1 MAEESDIP
9 SEDPRDQPADAA
21 AMHFGLHAGSREKA
35 DAYLDEQTSL
45 IRLQKEHLHEQ
56 RLLLLSHLKWRR
68 FDDQLKGALQIMLV
82 ILGTAVVVALGAAVW
97 NASQANGLVVDSFSV
112 PPSFAQSGITGE
124 ALADDVTGLLAEIR
138 DRGVRN
144 SFSNSADVSKA
155 SQNAIRVE
163 IPDTGI
169 SIAEA
174 WRTLRGWLGHERHLS
189 GSLRQAADGI
199 VTLKLSLDGGSD
211 VSVSGPASALPR
223 MEQDAVEQV
232 FERFD
237 PINHIVYLFSQSRY
251 GEAYEAAQ
259 RFVPVAQGRLFQ
271 ADSYSL
277 LGETTRLATGD
288 LRDAIAHERVGM
300 MIDPE
305 LATTHLMASRDLAG
319 LGHDEESLHEAQ
331 TILTLKDSDQLPQHR
346 GVGFAAMR
354 QEAGTAVAVLLGDFQ
369 NATSWDCGH
378 GCGNLGW
385 SLLIGATYKARM
397 HDVALARAMLTQAD
411 AANGARLSSGTALAR
426 PQSAEVHYWIDADL
440 QDWKAASEDARR
452 ARAGVMRSDGDTST
466 RYLNQMASVRYDP
479 LIAVA
484 DAHLG
489 AFQAAHR
496 VIDTTAGDCYLCTRT
511 RGVIAALEG
520 RPQTASWWF
529 ARAIAQAPSIPF
541 AHADWGAM
549 LLHEGQ
555 YDAAITK
562 FKLANAKSPY
572 FADPLEM
579 WGEALMQE
587 NRSDL
592 ALAKFEEAAQYA
604 PNWGRLHLEWG
615 KALFYAGKAADS
627 KKQMAMA
634 ATLDISAA
642 EKAFLAAWTKTHG

>member
-1 MAEESDIP
+1 MIEELGG
-9 SEDPRDQPADAA
+9 EDAAPADAA
-21 AMHFGLHAGSREKA
+21 GDAAAWALLGRATREKA

-82 ILGTAVVVALGAAVW
+82 ILGAAVVIALGAAVW

-112 PPSFAQSGITGE
+112 PPSFAQYGITGE
-124 ALADDVTGLLAEIR
+124 ALADDVTGLLAETR
-138 DRGVRN
+138 NRGVRN

-169 SIAEA
+169 SISEA
-174 WRTLRGWLGHERHLS
+174 WRYLRSWLGHERHLS

-199 VTLKLSLDGGSD
+199 VTLKLSLDGGGD
-211 VSVSGPASALPR
+211 VSVSGPASVLPKL
-223 MEQDAVEQV
+223 EKDAVEQV

-237 PINHIVYLFSQSRY
+237 PVNHIVYLLSQSRY
-251 GEAYEAAQ
+251 RDAHEAAQ

-288 LRDAIAHERVGM
+288 LRDAVAHERVGM
-300 MIDPE
+300 MIDPD

-319 LGHDEESLHEAQ
+319 LGHDEEALHEAQ
-331 TILTLKDSDQLPQHR
+331 TIQTLKDSDQLPQHR
-346 GVGFAAMR
+346 GAGFASMR
-354 QEAGTAVAVLLGDFQ
+354 QEAGSAVAVFLGDFQ
-369 NATSWDCGH
+369 NATAWDCGH
-378 GCGNLGW
+378 GCGNLGGR
-385 SLLIGATYKARM
+385 LLFVAGYKARM
-397 HDVALARAMLTQAD
+397 HDVALARQMLVQAA
-411 AANGARLSSGTALAR
+411 AANSGTQPLGAVLGR
-426 PQSAEVHYWIDADL
+426 PQFGEVRYWIDAGL
-440 QDWKAASEDARR
+440 QDWSAASEDARN
-452 ARAGVMRSDGDTST
+452 ARAGSMRAGGDTSP
-466 RYLNQMASVRYDP
+466 RFLNQTASVRYDP
-479 LIAVA
+479 LVAIA

-489 AFQAAHR
+489 AFQSAHR

-520 RPQTASWWF
+520 KRQAAAGWF
-529 ARAIAQAPSIPF
+529 ARAIAQAPSLPF
-541 AHADWGAM
+541 AYADWGAM
-549 LLHEGQ
+549 FLHEGA
-555 YDAAITK
+555 YDAAIAK
-562 FKLANAKSPY
+562 FGLANDKGPH

-579 WGEALMQE
+579 WGEALMLQ

-592 ALAKFEEAAQYA
+592 ALAKFAEADKYA
-604 PNWGRLHLEWG
+604 PNWGHLHLKWAE
-615 KALFYAGKAADS
+615 ALFFVGKPAEAKAQIAIANSLVLSAADRAVLT
-627 KKQMAMA
+627 KWMAQ
-634 ATLDISAA
+634 
-642 EKAFLAAWTKTHG
+642 HG

>member
-1 MAEESDIP
+1 MIEEIGG
-9 SEDPRDQPADAA
+9 EDAAPADAA
-21 AMHFGLHAGSREKA
+21 GDAAAWALLGRATREKA

-82 ILGTAVVVALGAAVW
+82 IIGAAVVIALGAAVW

-174 WRTLRGWLGHERHLS
+174 WRYLRSWLGHERHLS

-199 VTLKLSLDGGSD
+199 VTLKLSLDGGGD
-211 VSVSGPASALPR
+211 VSVSGPASALPKLER
-223 MEQDAVEQV
+223 DAVEQV

-251 GEAYEAAQ
+251 REAHEAAQ
-259 RFVPVAQGRLFQ
+259 RFVPVAQGRQLQ

-288 LRDAIAHERVGM
+288 LREAVAHERVGM
-300 MIDPE
+300 MIDPD

-319 LGHDEESLHEAQ
+319 LGHDEDSLHEAQ
-331 TILTLKDSDQLPQHR
+331 AILTLKDSDQLPQHR

-354 QEAGTAVAVLLGDFQ
+354 QEASTAIAVLLGDFQ
-369 NATSWDCGH
+369 NATAWDCGH

-385 SLLIGATYKARM
+385 RLLIGAGYKARM
-397 HDVALARAMLTQAD
+397 HDVALAREMLAQAD
-411 AANGARLSSGTALAR
+411 AANGVRLTVGTALAR
-426 PQSAEVHYWIDADL
+426 PQSAEVHYWIDAGL
-440 QDWKAASEDARR
+440 QDWKTAAGDARS
-452 ARAGVMRSDGDTST
+452 ARVGVMHSDGDTSM
-466 RYLNQMASVRYDP
+466 RYLNQMASVHYDP
-479 LIAVA
+479 LIAIA

-496 VIDTTAGDCYLCTRT
+496 VIDTTAGDCYLCMRA

-520 RPQTASWWF
+520 RRQAAAWWF

-541 AHADWGAM
+541 AYADWGAM

-555 YDAAITK
+555 YDAAIAK
-562 FKLANAKSPY
+562 FALAHDKSPH

-579 WGEALMQE
+579 WGEALMLQ

-592 ALAKFEEAAQYA
+592 ALAKFAEAEKYA
-604 PNWGRLHLEWG
+604 PNWGRLHLKWG
-615 KALFYAGKAADS
+615 EALFYAGKRSDAKKLFAIAAGLDLS
-627 KKQMAMA
+627 PSDKTALEHWM
-634 ATLDISAA
+634 TLR
-642 EKAFLAAWTKTHG
+642 G